1 MGFFL
6 PLPYSEIQ
14 VWEIAKPGQSCCG
27 PCVFKQP
34 DLRNQNHM
42 VLTCPRALPIHSLAH
57 WTALM
62 RQSLHRKMHIPGW
75 DSGPQQPCNLMNC
88 QHLGHNYW
96 TWTDNPG
103 KPPIQGPCSGAFGGG
118 FIP

>member
-1 MGFFL
+1 MPPPRHKLQPAWTYEWGFFL
-6 PLPYSEIQ
+6 PLPYSGIQ
-14 VWEIAKPGQSCCG
+14 VWEIAKPRQLCCG
-27 PCVFKQP
+27 PCVCKQS

-42 VLTCPRALPIHSLAH
+42 VLTCPRALPIHPLAH

-62 RQSLHRKMHIPGW
+62 REPLHRKAHAPGW

-96 TWTDNPG
+96 TLD
-103 KPPIQGPCSGAFGGG
+103 
-118 FIP
+118 